1 MATRLAGGLTT
12 AARIPRRVVA
22 SYATGSVATGVF
34 TTVPGLLLLYYL
46 TNTLAVPAWVGSV
59 LLFAPKA
66 WDAVLNP
73 AIGRASDRSRSRW
86 GRRRPFLLVGAIF
99 TPLFFFAL
107 FATPD
112 LGSPGLSALWVGIA
126 FVLAMSGFAA
136 FQVPWVTLPAELT
149 DDYHERTRL
158 MSVRMVLLTAG
169 ILVGGGVA
177 PLIAGG
183 HQGGRGGYLV
193 MGAVVGAAIGAAMFV
208 AWRGTKGAAA
218 EPEPEDVSGGGWRQ
232 VLVDAGRAL
241 RDNPAFAALLSGYAV
256 QSIAV
261 GAMLAATPYVATYVL
276 GDSSLSSVLFVCLV
290 GPTAVCV
297 PLWRRL
303 APRIGKLRGYLAATM
318 LFALAAASLA
328 ASRDESHLA
337 VFAEVAVLGA
347 GYAGIELFAYSMLPD
362 AVSADRQRRGRL
374 RNGLLTGLWQAGE
387 TIGLAVG
394 SGAYALVLSAGGF
407 VSSSADQR
415 VAQPGGAFTAIVL
428 GFSALPAILVA
439 LSVPLLWR
447 YSGSDTAAAASDTAA
462 GGEATSVTPA
472 PNREATS

>member
-1 MATRLAGGLTT
+1 MATRQATG
-12 AARIPRRVVA
+12 AAVARRIPRRVVG
-22 SYATGSVATGVF
+22 SYGTGSIATGVF

-46 TNTLAVPAWVGSV
+46 TNTLAVPAWVGSI

-66 WDAVLNP
+66 WDAILNP

-177 PLIAGG
+177 PMIAGG
-183 HQGGRGGYLV
+183 HHGGRGGYLV

-208 AWRGTKGAAA
+208 AWRGTRGAAA
-218 EPEPEDVSGGGWRQ
+218 EPEPEPEEASGGGWRQ
-232 VLVDAGRAL
+232 GFADARRAL
-241 RDNPAFAALLSGYAV
+241 KENPAFAALLSGYAV

-276 GDSSLSSVLFVCLV
+276 GDSSMSSVLFVCLV
-290 GPTAVCV
+290 GPVAVCV

-303 APRIGKLRGYLAATM
+303 SPRIGKLRGYLAATTI
-318 LFALAAASLA
+318 FALAAASLA
-328 ASRDESHLA
+328 ASQNESHLA
-337 VFAEVAVLGA
+337 VFAEVAALGV
-347 GYAGIELFAYSMLPD
+347 GYAGIELFAYAMLPD
-362 AVSADRQRRGRL
+362 AVSADLHRTGHL

-394 SGAYALVLSAGGF
+394 SGAYALFLSVGGF
-407 VSSSADQR
+407 VSSSADER
-415 VAQPGGAFTAIVL
+415 VAQPPSAFTGIVL

-439 LSVPLLWR
+439 LSLPLLWR
-447 YSGSDTAAAASDTAA
+447 YSGSDTTAA
-462 GGEATSVTPA
+462 GEAVSATPTPTGEPI
-472 PNREATS
+472 R